1 KQVFGI
7 QPGLKGKKLRSD
19 QRFIAHT
26 DLFIDTFDF
35 VIRNLDDI
43 SMVVENAEQLGR
55 RHAALNIEN
64 FRPEYWS
71 IFTECIVEN
80 VAETN
85 DKEIQ
90 IAWRQL
96 VLTLIFYM
104 KMGYERESLRMTRNA
119 QNLMASRNLT
129 PSPLNPNPDIPVL

>member
-1 KQVFGI
+1 MKQVFGI
-7 QPGLKGKKLRSD
+7 PSTCKGKKLRTD
-19 QRFIAHT
+19 PKFISHT

-43 SMVVENAEQLGR
+43 SMVIENAEQLGR
-55 RHAALNIEN
+55 KHASLNIEN
-64 FRPEYWS
+64 FRPEYWA

-80 VAETN
+80 VADTI
-85 DKEIQ
+85 DKETQ

-104 KMGYERESLRMTRNA
+104 K
-119 QNLMASRNLT
+119 
-129 PSPLNPNPDIPVL
+129 

>member
-1 KQVFGI
+1 M
-7 QPGLKGKKLRSD
+7 KGKKLRSD
-19 QRFIAHT
+19 PKFVSHT

-55 RHAALNIEN
+55 KHATLNIEN
-64 FRPEYWS
+64 FRPEYWA
-71 IFTECIVEN
+71 IFTECIVET
-80 VAETN
+80 VAEAD
-85 DKEIQ
+85 DKETQ

-104 KMGYERESLRMTRNA
+104 KYVEDKYFRL
-119 QNLMASRNLT
+119 
-129 PSPLNPNPDIPVL
+129 D

>member
-1 KQVFGI
+1 
-7 QPGLKGKKLRSD
+7 
-19 QRFIAHT
+19 
-26 DLFIDTFDF
+26 
-35 VIRNLDDI
+35 
-43 SMVVENAEQLGR
+43 MVVENAEQLGR